1 MTRDGYLDIF
11 LVNGGKTPGF
21 KGTES
26 TDHALYRNNRN
37 GTFINVTQRAGILPN
52 RAYGMGVAA
61 GDYNNDGYVD
71 LFVTHFE
78 GQNLLYRN
86 NGNGTFAEVSAQAGV
101 AGKGEWSS
109 SSAFLDYDRDGD
121 LDLFVCHYT
130 NHSFR
135 RNYICPIGNPP
146 QKAYCSPKV
155 YGGVP
160 NSLYRNN
167 GDGTFADAS
176 EPAGVALSEG
186 KSLGVVAGDFDGDG
200 WIDLYVANDQ
210 VRNFLFQNNRDG
222 TFREVGMEKAVAL
235 DENGNAQAGMGV
247 DMGDFD
253 NDGRFDLAVSNLDTE
268 YLALYRNL
276 GKRGFED
283 VSRRWGVA
291 SATTP
296 HVGFGTR
303 FIDFDNDGWLDL
315 LVANGHILDNIEL
328 LRPQAHFAQPKVLL
342 RNTGTRFEEVT
353 ALHGKALSSNRV
365 SRGVAFGDFDN
376 DGDIDALVNNTSDH
390 PQLLRNDRGNRN
402 AWLALDLKGLS
413 NGPATGAVVEVRVAG
428 RMRIFQ
434 SLGGA
439 SYMAANDPRIHIGL
453 GAAEVVDEL
462 VVRWPHGGVDR
473 MKKPQLRRFMLVDE
487 TKGFSVKMG
496 SSNWGRMI

>member
-1 MTRDGYLDIF
+1 
-11 LVNGGKTPGF
+11 
-21 KGTES
+21 
-26 TDHALYRNNRN
+26 
-37 GTFINVTQRAGILPN
+37 
-52 RAYGMGVAA
+52 
-61 GDYNNDGYVD
+61 
-71 LFVTHFE
+71 
-78 GQNLLYRN
+78 
-86 NGNGTFAEVSAQAGV
+86 
-101 AGKGEWSS
+101 
-109 SSAFLDYDRDGD
+109 
-121 LDLFVCHYT
+121 
-130 NHSFR
+130 
-135 RNYICPIGNPP
+135 
-146 QKAYCSPKV
+146 
-155 YGGVP
+155 
-160 NSLYRNN
+160 
-167 GDGTFADAS
+167 
-176 EPAGVALSEG
+176 
-186 KSLGVVAGDFDGDG
+186 
-200 WIDLYVANDQ
+200 
-210 VRNFLFQNNRDG
+210 
-222 TFREVGMEKAVAL
+222 MEKAVAL

-376 DGDIDALVNNTSDH
+376 DGDIDVLVNNTSDH

-428 RMRIFQ
+428 RMRTFQ

-462 VVRWPHGGVDR
+462 VVRWPHGGDDR
-473 MKKPQLRRFMLVDE
+473 MKRPQLRRFMVVDE

-496 SSNWGRMI
+496 SSNSGPHDIVPAFVN